1 MQFTKTKTPRIL
13 ADIRS
18 LRKQNKSDLEIRNT
32 LGIKLRMWQ
41 RYVKRLH
48 DEDKEI
54 WRSLVQNELE
64 SELLRLRSSLED
76 TYRIASDMAEHGDE
90 FNKLEA
96 CKAKDDARLSIV
108 QLLKEGPDY
117 INEESIQEK
126 NRELGIKSE
135 TTENISK

>member
-1 MQFTKTKTPRIL
+1 LHFIKTKTPRIL
-13 ADIRS
+13 QDIRS
-18 LRKQNKSDLEIRNT
+18 LRKQNKPDEEIRNT
-32 LGIKLRMWQ
+32 LGIKYRMWV

-48 DEDKEI
+48 EEDKEI
-54 WRSLVQNELE
+54 WRSLVSNELE

-76 TYRIASDMAEHGDE
+76 TYRIASNMAENGDE

-117 INEESIQEK
+117 INENIQEK
-126 NRELGIKSE
+126 NRELATQSE
-135 TTENISK
+135 TTKNISK